1 MNKTVTALSLAA
13 VLMSVGQAQAAEIDV
28 TITNATKNI
37 YFTPLLVAA
46 HSSDIFLFRSGQA
59 AGSEI
64 ELMAEGGDI
73 GPLSSLASNAG
84 AVVVADPASGI
95 LNPGDSAT
103 ASMDTGDADSLTIT
117 AMLLP
122 TNDGFV
128 GLDSWPIPSTPGTYT
143 VRLNGYDAG
152 TEANDELAGSMPNP
166 PFINFGTG
174 GTGVETAVT
183 NDTVHIH
190 PGNLGDTD
198 PEGGL
203 SDISSTAYRW
213 LNPVAVVTVTVK

>member
-1 MNKTVTALSLAA
+1 MNKTLTALSLAA
-13 VLMSVGQAQAAEIDV
+13 AFISTGQTQAAEIDV

-46 HSSDIFLFRSGQA
+46 HSSDIFLFRSGEA
-59 AGSEI
+59 AGSEV
-64 ELMAEGGDI
+64 EQMAEGGDI

-84 AVVVADPASGI
+84 AVVVSNPASGP
-95 LNPGDSAT
+95 LNPGDSTT
-103 ASMDTGDADSLTIT
+103 ASMDTGDADSLSIT

-128 GLDSWPIPSTPGTYT
+128 GLDSWPIPTTPGTYT

-152 TEANDELAGSMPNP
+152 TEANDELATSMPNP
-166 PFINFGTG
+166 PFVNLGTG
-174 GTGVETAVT
+174 GSGAETTVT
-183 NDTVHIH
+183 NTSVHIH

-198 PEGGL
+198 PTGGI

>member
-1 MNKTVTALSLAA
+1 MNKTLTALSLTAA
-13 VLMSVGQAQAAEIDV
+13 FISTEQAQAAEIDV

-46 HSSDIFLFRSGQA
+46 HSSDIFLFRSGETA
-59 AGSEI
+59 SSEI
-64 ELMAEGGDI
+64 EQMAEGGDI
-73 GPLSSLASNAG
+73 VPLSSLASNAG
-84 AVVVADPASGI
+84 AVVISNPAGGI

-174 GTGVETAVT
+174 GTGVETTVT
-183 NDTVHIH
+183 NDSVHIH

-198 PEGGL
+198 PAGGI

-213 LNPVAVVTVTVK
+213 LNPVAIVTVTVK

>member
-1 MNKTVTALSLAA
+1 MNKTLTALSLAA
-13 VLMSVGQAQAAEIDV
+13 VFMSAGQAQAAEIDV

-84 AVVVADPASGI
+84 AVVVSNPAEGF

-103 ASMDTGDADSLTIT
+103 TSMDTGDADSLTIT

-122 TNDGFV
+122 TNDAFV

-152 TEANDELAGSMPNP
+152 TEANDELVGSMPTP

-174 GTGVETAVT
+174 GTGVETEVT

-198 PEGGL
+198 PAGGL